1 MKSSAKMLENI
12 FRTLLTHIK
21 PDMLAEMHAKKIVN
35 KFLAEKYRTLLPIAF
50 GKAAASM
57 AEGFERASSEIEY
70 SGICLTKYEHSKNSE
85 LKKFRVYEAA
95 HPLPDQNGVAATS
108 KIINCIKD
116 ADKDTLVALLISGGG
131 SALLVAPAEVLSL
144 EDKQAASDLLMKAGA
159 DIYELNT
166 VRKHLSA
173 IKGGRLAQLA
183 HPAKVVS
190 LILSDVIGDR
200 LDTIA
205 SGSVYPDATTYNDAI
220 EVIRKYD
227 LHEKMPARVLEL
239 LYRGAE
245 GLVPETPKQDM
256 TLFND
261 VKNIIIGSSRMLIDS
276 AKKIVED
283 SGMRADI
290 FSYELVGEAADAGRI
305 LAQRAKQSSS
315 NTCIISGGETTV
327 NVKGRGLGGRN
338 MELAL
343 SFAIEIKGSAGITL
357 LSAGTDG
364 TDGPTDAA
372 GAIVDGNTVAN
383 ASAAGIDAQAYLDN
397 NDSYNFFKKTGGLL
411 ITGPTG
417 TNLMDIQII
426 VVK

>member
-1 MKSSAKMLENI
+1 MKSDAETLKDI
-12 FRTLLTHIK
+12 FRKVLEQTRPELLTK
-21 PDMLAEMHAKKIVN
+21 KSAEKIVQEFRMGSY
-35 KFLAEKYRTLLPIAF
+35 KTLLPIAF
-50 GKAAASM
+50 GKAACSM
-57 AEGFERASSEIEY
+57 AKGFEEAAEGINFN
-70 SGICLTKYEHSKNSE
+70 GICITKHGHANKES
-85 LKKFRVYEAA
+85 LKKFKVYEAG
-95 HPLPDQNGVAATS
+95 HPLPDQYGIAAT
-108 KIINCIKD
+108 KQVIENINKAD
-116 ADKDTLVALLISGGG
+116 ADTLVVLLISGGG
-131 SALLVAPAEVLSL
+131 SALLVAPAEGLAL
-144 EDKQAASDLLMKAGA
+144 EDKQAASDLLMRAGA

-205 SGSVYPDATTYNDAI
+205 SGPAYPDATTFNDAI
-220 EVIRKYD
+220 DVIRKHD
-227 LHEKMPARVLEL
+227 LHEKMPDRVLEL

-245 GLVPETPKQDM
+245 GLVPETPKQEM

-261 VKNIIIGSSRMLIDS
+261 VENIIIGSNRIVLDA
-276 AKKIVED
+276 AKGYIEEAGLKAE
-283 SGMRADI
+283 I
-290 FSYELVGEAADAGRI
+290 FSYELTGEAADAGRI

-327 NVKGRGLGGRN
+327 NVKGRGVGGRN

-343 SFAIEIKGSAGITL
+343 AFAIEIKGSTGITL

-383 ASAAGIDAQAYLDN
+383 AMAAGIDAQQYLDN
-397 NDSYNFFKKTGGLL
+397 NDSYNFFKKAGGLL

-417 TNLMDIQII
+417 TNLMDIQMI
-426 VVK
+426 VVR

>member
-1 MKSSAKMLENI
+1 MNNDAEALKNIFQQILDQTRPDLLTKKSSE
-12 FRTLLTHIK
+12 
-21 PDMLAEMHAKKIVN
+21 KIVQEFRMGRY
-35 KFLAEKYRTLLPIAF
+35 KTLLPIAF
-50 GKAAASM
+50 GKAACSM
-57 AEGFERASSEIEY
+57 AKGFEEAAEGISFR
-70 SGICLTKYEHSKNSE
+70 GICITKHGHAKKDS
-85 LKKFRVYEAA
+85 LKKFVVYEAG
-95 HPLPDQNGVAATS
+95 HPLPDQNGINAT
-108 KIINCIKD
+108 KQVIANLKKAD
-116 ADKDTLVALLISGGG
+116 ADTLVVLLISGGG
-131 SALLVAPAEVLSL
+131 SALLVAPAENLTL
-144 EDKQAASDLLMKAGA
+144 EDKQAAADLLMKAGA

-205 SGSVYPDATTYNDAI
+205 SGPAYPDSTTFNDAI
-220 EVIRKYD
+220 DVIRKYD
-227 LHEKMPARVLEL
+227 LHEKMPDRVLEL

-261 VKNIIIGSSRMLIDS
+261 VENITIGSNRILIDS

-283 SGMRADI
+283 AGMKVDI
-290 FSYELVGEAADAGRI
+290 FSYEITGEAVDAGRMI
-305 LAQRAKQSSS
+305 AQRARRSVG

-327 NVKGRGLGGRN
+327 NVRGKGVGGRN

-343 SFAIEIKGSAGITL
+343 SFAIDIKGLSGITL

-383 ASAAGIDAQAYLDN
+383 ASAAGIDAQKYLDN
-397 NDSYNFFKKTGGLL
+397 NDSYNFFKKAGCLL

-417 TNLMDIQII
+417 TNLMDLQM
-426 VVK
+426 VVVQ